1 MRATAEI
8 RQKEKEYVK
17 MIGARVQSDV
27 ERFEQEQ
34 KQRSEMIRDK
44 KISHQSE
51 VKGQIDERKTLQ
63 KVLVS

>member
-51 VKGQIDERKTLQ
+51 VKEQIDERKTLQ

>member
-1 MRATAEI
+1 
-8 RQKEKEYVK
+8 

-51 VKGQIDERKTLQ
+51 VKEQIDERKTLQ